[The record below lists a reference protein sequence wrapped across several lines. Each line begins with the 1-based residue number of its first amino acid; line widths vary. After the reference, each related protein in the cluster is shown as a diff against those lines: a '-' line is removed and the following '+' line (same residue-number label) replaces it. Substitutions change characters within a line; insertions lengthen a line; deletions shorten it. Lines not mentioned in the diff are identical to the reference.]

1 MAIARPRGRWITT
14 GILLA
19 AIGIVTVI
27 YLRDMRQI
35 RHRLVAGSALVATR
49 HGLIE
54 YAISGQGPAVL
65 VVHGAGGGY
74 DQGRLIPMVF
84 GGDGYRW
91 IAVSRFG
98 YLRSALPKDA
108 STRAQ
113 AEAFA
118 DLLDALVI
126 DRVTIVAM
134 SGGVPPAVQFAA
146 LFPDRTAALVL
157 LSSAP
162 FIPLTAQQQDLP
174 IPAWL
179 YQALF
184 RSDFV
189 FWLAIT
195 LAPQRLDPLFDI
207 SPARRADMT
216 GADTAYAAG
225 LLDALLPVTQRLA
238 GLQNE
243 AAAID
248 PAAEYDLGRVRAPT
262 LIVHAR
268 DDGINPFGIGTSVAA
283 QIPDAEFVA
292 IPAGGHLLLGH
303 TEAVRARLMRFLRS
317 HLAK

>member
-1 MAIARPRGRWITT
+1 MAITQPRGRWITA

-19 AIGIVTVI
+19 AAALLTVI
-27 YLRDMRQI
+27 YLRDMHRI

-54 YAISGQGPAVL
+54 YAIRGQGPAVL

-74 DQGRLIPMVF
+74 DQGRLIPTVF

-98 YLRSALPKDA
+98 YLRSTLPEDA

-118 DLLDALVI
+118 DLLDALAI
-126 DRVTIVAM
+126 DRVAIVAM

-162 FIPLTAQQQDLP
+162 FTPLTAQQQDLP

-184 RSDFV
+184 SSDFV
-189 FWLAIT
+189 FWLVIT

-207 SPARRADMT
+207 TPALRADMT

-225 LLDALLPVTQRLA
+225 LLDAFLPTTQRLA

-248 PAAEYDLGRVRAPT
+248 LAAEYNLGGVRAPT

-268 DDGINPFGIGTSVAA
+268 DDGINPFGIGAYVAA

-317 HLAK
+317 HLVK